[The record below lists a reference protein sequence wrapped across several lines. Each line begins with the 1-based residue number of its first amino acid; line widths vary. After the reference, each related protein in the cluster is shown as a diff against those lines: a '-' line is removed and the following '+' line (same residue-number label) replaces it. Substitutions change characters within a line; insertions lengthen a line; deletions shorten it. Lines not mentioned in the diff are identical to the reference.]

1 MYLTESIK
9 DYKTLATFILNLNI
23 FIITTNMSIRMPRK
37 KAKFLKELGVLVPAY
52 LPTPMMRNA
61 DIYYVYKNYRYYFKY
76 VKRQN

>member
-1 MYLTESIK
+1 
-9 DYKTLATFILNLNI
+9 
-23 FIITTNMSIRMPRK
+23 MSIRMPRK